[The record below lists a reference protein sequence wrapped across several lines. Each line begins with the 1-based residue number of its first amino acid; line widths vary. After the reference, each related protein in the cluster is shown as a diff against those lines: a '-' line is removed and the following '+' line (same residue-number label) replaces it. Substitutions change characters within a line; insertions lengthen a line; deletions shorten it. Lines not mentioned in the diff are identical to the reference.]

1 MPPPQSISQ
10 ALSSL
15 EQAFTLQNPKSQA
28 LYQNATQSLPGGN
41 TRTVLFYS
49 PFPLY
54 ITSASGAHLHSADG
68 DTYLD
73 LLGEYTAG
81 LYGHSDPTIMS
92 AINQALQKGVS
103 FGGHHSDEARLASL
117 IQQRFP
123 TMELLRFTNSGTEA
137 NLMALAAAKVYTGRK
152 KILVFGEAYH
162 GGVFLFGG
170 GVSGKI
176 NAPHEYLIAT
186 YNDIASVKRLVDAN
200 AQDLAAIILEPM
212 IGSGGAIPADRQ
224 FLVQLRKIATAAGA
238 VLIYDEVM
246 SSRMYSGGGV
256 QSDMPPDCRPDL
268 TTLGKYIGGGM
279 SFGAFGGKREIMEL
293 FDPRKPGGLAHAGTF
308 NNNVLTMAAGS
319 AGLEQVFTPAR
330 AEALHRTGEEL
341 RKRLNETGKGTL
353 LKVTGL
359 GSVMCFHFTQT
370 PAEQVKTVADMP
382 DEDLRLTALL
392 HLFLLNKGY
401 YIARRGFLAL
411 SLVLTDAGLDGFV
424 QAVKDFV
431 EEYKPLLESKS
442 NSIASKL

>member
-1 MPPPQSISQ
+1 
-10 ALSSL
+10 
-15 EQAFTLQNPKSQA
+15 
-28 LYQNATQSLPGGN
+28 
-41 TRTVLFYS
+41 
-49 PFPLY
+49 
-54 ITSASGAHLHSADG
+54 
-68 DTYLD
+68 
-73 LLGEYTAG
+73 
-81 LYGHSDPTIMS
+81 
-92 AINQALQKGVS
+92 
-103 FGGHHSDEARLASL
+103 
-117 IQQRFP
+117 
-123 TMELLRFTNSGTEA
+123 
-137 NLMALAAAKVYTGRK
+137 
-152 KILVFGEAYH
+152 
-162 GGVFLFGG
+162 
-170 GVSGKI
+170 
-176 NAPHEYLIAT
+176 
-186 YNDIASVKRLVDAN
+186 
-200 AQDLAAIILEPM
+200 
-212 IGSGGAIPADRQ
+212 
-224 FLVQLRKIATAAGA
+224 
-238 VLIYDEVM
+238 
-246 SSRMYSGGGV
+246 
-256 QSDMPPDCRPDL
+256 MPPDCRPDL

-382 DEDLRLTALL
+382 DEDHRLTALL
-392 HLFLLNKGY
+392 HLFLLSKGY

-431 EEYKPLLESKS
+431 EE
-442 NSIASKL
+442 